1 MEINQLHHRLYHVE
15 PIGERVRT
23 DHSLEMARHLNSLIF
38 QLASFGRSS
47 VRTFSFISAKRT
59 LVCTSLMKRTMA
71 YSTSQSGAPNTLDF
85 RMYFRKYSLNCTHFY
100 CGNDEVV
107 EVVFHP

>member
-23 DHSLEMARHLNSLIF
+23 DHSSEMARHLNSLIF